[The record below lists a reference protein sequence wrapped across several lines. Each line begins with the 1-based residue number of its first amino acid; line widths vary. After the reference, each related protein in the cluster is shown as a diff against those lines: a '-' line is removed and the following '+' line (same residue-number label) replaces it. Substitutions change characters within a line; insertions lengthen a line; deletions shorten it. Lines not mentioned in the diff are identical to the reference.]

1 MPKLEHAYDG
11 PFLVVK
17 KYSEW
22 DFLLQVDRTGKD
34 TGVSHDKLKPY
45 EGDKPPPWV
54 KRARRRVLRE
64 SQ

>member
-1 MPKLEHAYDG
+1 MPKMEHAYDG
-11 PFLVVK
+11 PFLVIK

-22 DFLLQVDRTGKD
+22 DFLLEVDRAGTE

-45 EGDKPPPWV
+45 EGEHPPSWV
-54 KRARRRVLRE
+54 KKARRKVLKL